1 MHSSVRRGVGDNW
14 RLRRLERLWRPM
26 EIHSSNGR
34 REGDSKRLR
43 ETTETIETMESNG
56 YALQCRKESK

>member
-1 MHSSVRRGVGDNW
+1 MHSSK
-14 RLRRLERLWRPM
+14 
-26 EIHSSNGR
+26 GR